1 MLFKNKNWK
10 DYYKEKPEHAWNV
23 FLQQYNRLVMAVISK
38 MTKDYDD
45 KMELYAHA
53 LLHLKKNNC
62 EKLIAY
68 FEKPRSYNFETWI
81 AVVTRNC
88 CMDWFRK
95 EKGRKRLIKCIK
107 ELPGIDQWI
116 FRYHYQY
123 GYSYEVVYQLLKTKH
138 GYTKS
143 ISDMMIIVDKI
154 DDLVQQK
161 TKWNLDKNWRSIFTT
176 LPQEELELYDQKHLQ
191 QTTSP
196 NLEQE
201 VVHDDTEQI
210 LNDALNSL
218 SNQNQLII
226 RLYYLKGL
234 TLEKIARV
242 LKMKNIWQ
250 VQRKLKKALK
260 QLKVELQK
268 KGIGPSD
275 LDIF

>member
-1 MLFKNKNWK
+1 MNFKKKIWK
-10 DYYKEKPEHAWNV
+10 DYIIKEPENAWDT
-23 FLQQYNRLVMAVISK
+23 FLKDYNQLIMAVISK
-38 MTKDYDD
+38 LTCDYDD

-107 ELPGIDQWI
+107 EFPEIEQWI
-116 FRYHYQY
+116 FRYHYHY
-123 GYSYEVVYQLLKTKH
+123 GYSLEVVYQIVQAKH
-138 GYTKS
+138 GYKKS
-143 ISDMMIIVDKI
+143 ITDMVTVMDKI

-161 TKWNLDKNWRSIFTT
+161 SKWNIDSNLRSIINTS
-176 LPQEELELYDQKHLQ
+176 PQEELEIYDQKHPQ
-191 QTTSP
+191 PTTIS
-196 NLEQE
+196 NLEKII
-201 VVHDDTEQI
+201 HKDTEQI
-210 LNDALNSL
+210 LNDVLDSL
-218 SNQNQLII
+218 SDQNRLII

-234 TLEKIARV
+234 TLEKVARV

-260 QLKVELQK
+260 HLKVELQK